1 MGRRLAS
8 LPSHVQITRLR
19 SIIKIFDKHVLIYK
33 TALYS
38 LTSSELVTET
48 KYEGCEILS
57 LRSATHTLLRFRLI
71 RSVFTA
77 IWMSLKRRRPD
88 SCPTCMSSPQ
98 TFETIRFLTSGLRQF
113 SVCVDQINLCRQMCR
128 QMAETDVAQLPY
140 ASCATS
146 VSAICL
152 RTTSVLPTPRSSR
165 AMRCLSCASLC
176 LNSVSCF
183 LYP

>member
-113 SVCVDQINLCRQMCR
+113 SVCVDQINLCRSLTR
-128 QMAETDVAQLPY
+128 AAPHLSLP
-140 ASCATS
+140 S
-146 VSAICL
+146 VSAPHLYCRL
-152 RTTSVLPTPRSSR
+152 RAPAGQCAVSAVP
-165 AMRCLSCASLC
+165 LSA
-176 LNSVSCF
+176 
-183 LYP
+183 